1 MKGLD
6 GQSFQKSA
14 LRVKLVLNRTGVPLK
29 PSAELARA
37 TVIRDKGLNTL
48 SGELWARRC
57 NLAKGDLK

>member
-1 MKGLD
+1 MEEVARMKGLD

-37 TVIRDKGLNTL
+37 TVIRDKESEHAIG
-48 SGELWARRC
+48 
-57 NLAKGDLK
+57 